1 MEVSA
6 KGFVFAG
13 TLDELKDK
21 EQEQQDKTG
30 DPETGHQH
38 VSGHHAQ
45 ARHQEGCMTPAQ
57 VAEAQRRAREWR
69 PSPSTVGPWTKYQSA
84 QPDAEDTSNK
94 RRRVARIQRSLASL
108 GYAPG
113 LADGIVGPRTRTAI
127 RAYQADQGLPT
138 TGEVSGKL
146 DTLLLMERARKKIRA
161 EPISP
166 QRKLEKE
173 STGSGFAVSREGHVL
188 TNNHVVEGCTERQQP
203 VLR

>member
-1 MEVSA
+1 MA
-6 KGFVFAG
+6 A
-13 TLDELKDK
+13 T
-21 EQEQQDKTG
+21 
-30 DPETGHQH
+30 
-38 VSGHHAQ
+38 
-45 ARHQEGCMTPAQ
+45 
-57 VAEAQRRAREWR
+57 
-69 PSPSTVGPWTKYQSA
+69 SPSTAGPWTKYQSA